1 MYGKKGAKETEE
13 LGSRQQTKGIKV
25 LGNENE
31 IFSYEIGFDSYL
43 LQINIR
49 YKWHFT
55 STEQK
60 KMECKQLFEEPR
72 LKIHTIPHLICAIMW
87 FTWKL

>member
-1 MYGKKGAKETEE
+1 MHQIDVNHGNVRTE
-13 LGSRQQTKGIKV
+13 GSKRNRRSRQAANNGNKRKRE
-25 LGNENE
+25 NENE

-55 STEQK
+55 STKQK
-60 KMECKQLFEEPR
+60 KWR
-72 LKIHTIPHLICAIMW
+72 
-87 FTWKL
+87 